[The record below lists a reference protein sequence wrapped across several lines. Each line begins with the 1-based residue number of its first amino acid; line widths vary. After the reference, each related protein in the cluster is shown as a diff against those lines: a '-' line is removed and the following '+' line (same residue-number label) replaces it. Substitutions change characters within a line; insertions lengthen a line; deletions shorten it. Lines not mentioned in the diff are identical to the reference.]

1 MSAGGTAEDGEPLH
15 HDQLPLPD
23 YDHLPLGSLEG
34 RIRSLDA
41 DGLTALLDY
50 EHAHGNRLPVT
61 LLLERR
67 LEAVREGAELSEG
80 SPFAA
85 TPEVQHAPADT
96 GPARVEAPATAPDKE
111 GAPGPQGGSGNRLG
125 ARGGRQ

>member
-1 MSAGGTAEDGEPLH
+1 MTGGTTESGGSLH
-15 HDQLPLPD
+15 HDELPLPD

-41 DGLTALLDY
+41 DGLTALLAY
-50 EHAHGNRLPVT
+50 ERAHGDRLPVT

-67 LEAVREGAELSEG
+67 LEAVRGGAELSDG
-80 SPFAA
+80 SPLAA
-85 TPEVQHAPADT
+85 TPELQHAPADT

-125 ARGGRQ
+125 AQGGGH

>member
-1 MSAGGTAEDGEPLH
+1 MTAASPGGGSSPH
-15 HDQLPLPD
+15 HDELPLPD

-41 DGLTALLDY
+41 DGLTALLSY
-50 EHAHGNRLPVT
+50 ERAHGDRLPVT

-67 LEAVREGAELSEG
+67 LESVRGGAELSGG
-80 SPFAA
+80 SPLAA

-96 GPARVEAPATAPDKE
+96 GPAVVPAPETAPDKE
-111 GAPGPQGGSGNRLG
+111 GVPGPQGGSGTRVG
-125 ARGGRQ
+125 APGGQ

>member
-1 MSAGGTAEDGEPLH
+1 MTGGTTEGGASLH
-15 HDQLPLPD
+15 HDELPLPD

-41 DGLTALLDY
+41 DGLTALLAY
-50 EHAHGNRLPVT
+50 ERAHGDRLPVT

-67 LEAVREGAELSEG
+67 LEAVRGGAELSDG
-80 SPFAA
+80 SPLAA
-85 TPEVQHAPADT
+85 TPESQHAPADT

-125 ARGGRQ
+125 AQGGGH